1 MPEHTLLFVDDEEN
15 IQRSLQRVFHREG
28 YNILTASSGKEGLEK
43 IAQNKVDLIL
53 SDHKMPQMTGVEFL
67 KEAKKVSPDTVRI
80 ILTGYADVQA
90 AMDAINQGEVYRFIT
105 KPWDDQDLKL
115 TVKRALQQRDLVLE
129 NRRLNELTRKQNEEL
144 KELNRDLE
152 KRVQER
158 TKEIRRKNKELSKL
172 YTDLEKNF
180 LDSIRVFAS
189 LVELRDSYIGSHS
202 KRVAAFSRSIAEKW
216 GLDEKEVLDVEIAAI
231 LHDIGKIGIPDKV
244 LAKSYEEMG
253 QEERRVYEQHPI
265 IGQASIQIIDNLQE
279 VGVLIR
285 HHHESW
291 DGTGYPDGLKEDGIP
306 LGSRIISAVDAYD
319 TMLNRRRY
327 TQRVTR
333 FQVIERLK
341 KGRGVKFDP
350 EVVNIFL
357 ELLEVKEVKAKKRV
371 ELRIAL
377 DQLEEGMVLARDLYT
392 SKGILLIPK
401 DEVIR
406 EAHIDKIRN
415 YHHIDPIIG
424 GVWVYKPE
432 ATEEV

>member
-1 MPEHTLLFVDDEEN
+1 M
-15 IQRSLQRVFHREG
+15 QRVFHREG

-158 TKEIRRKNKELSKL
+158 TKEIRRKNEELSKL

>member
-1 MPEHTLLFVDDEEN
+1 MGEHTLLFVDDEEN
-15 IQRSLQRVFHREG
+15 IQRSLQRVFRKEG
-28 YNILTASSGKEGLEK
+28 YNLLTASSGKEGLEK
-43 IAQNKVDLIL
+43 VVQTKVDLIL
-53 SDHKMPQMTGVEFL
+53 SDQRMPGMSGVEFL
-67 KEAKKVSPDTVRI
+67 REVRKTSPDTVRI

-105 KPWDDQDLKL
+105 KPWNDQDLKL

-152 KRVQER
+152 KKVQER
-158 TKEIRRKNKELSKL
+158 TKEIRRKNEELSKL
-172 YTDLEKNF
+172 YTDLEENF

-231 LHDIGKIGIPDKV
+231 LHDIGKIGISDKV

-319 TMLNRRRY
+319 TMLNRRKY

-341 KGRGVKFDP
+341 KGRGVQFDP

-357 ELLEVKEVKAKKRV
+357 ELLEVKEIEAAERV
-371 ELRIAL
+371 EIRIAL
-377 DQLEEGMVLARDLYT
+377 DQLEEGMILARDLYT

-406 EAHIDKIRN
+406 QAHIDKIRN
-415 YHHIDPIIG
+415 YHRIDPIVG
-424 GVWVYKPE
+424 GVYVYKPE
-432 ATEEV
+432 ATGEV